1 MADYYNIRAFPGS
14 VFPVILATASVG
26 GGMSLTILCSSSI
39 LDAIFILNLRRK
51 MLLMFSRGILLLLFI
66 IIIIIASVWSYAFW
80 SSCSGCP
87 SSERNMSCVL
97 FNERNIKVWTEC
109 FTTGMSST
117 LAAILNR
124 HSLIVNRLDELL
136 FLKLIIKFLFIIH
149 NCLNSVLSSVL
160 ILQSLNLQSI
170 ASKSTTS
177 IISLW
182 W

>member
-39 LDAIFILNLRRK
+39 LDAIFILNLRGK
-51 MLLMFSRGILLLLFI
+51 MLLMFSRGILFI

-124 HSLIVNRLDELL
+124 HRLIVNRLDELL
-136 FLKLIIKFLFIIH
+136 FLKLIINFLFIIH